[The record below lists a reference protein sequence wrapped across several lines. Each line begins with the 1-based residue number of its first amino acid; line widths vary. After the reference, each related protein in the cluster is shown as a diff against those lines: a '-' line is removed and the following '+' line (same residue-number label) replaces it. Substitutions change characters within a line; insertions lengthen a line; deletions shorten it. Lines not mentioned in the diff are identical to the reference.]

1 MSKIVDLSAYG
12 MDWSLDPIAM
22 MGVSVPGDYMT
33 RIQNMRIEGIGP
45 SRLVGPKESYVLGK
59 LLGRGTY
66 GEVYKASR
74 QSDGKELVVKINRNA
89 NLKNMIKETIINILI
104 VKETESFS
112 RPDINL
118 VGPFAPRIYD
128 FGYHAATGEGFIVSE
143 MMRNSVHG
151 ALVNGQADKAY
162 MLTFVKTV
170 LLQLTVILHT
180 LGQRLRFNH
189 RDFKTDNCMYIRDA
203 AGQVQVRLIDFGFS
217 CITYDGIYIASA
229 SGPAFQHCFLPSR
242 DMTQFLYEMY
252 KYHAYLPVQVRSL
265 LTAVLTFPDPSGRAC
280 KMYKGCKGMKAWRNS
295 YEFLNDKAVVNPN
308 CQPDNLFHIAMAFY
322 SGRPWR
328 PLLQAALSTVPI
340 PVAAPAV
347 AVAQCPAGKVWNP
360 NTRRCVLATGTVG
373 RALLAT
379 AAVAPAAVG
388 PAAIGIKACPATKP
402 DYNPATRRCVKACP
416 AGKRR
421 NATTFKCVAAGAKR
435 VAAVKRV
442 ASAKRKPKAAAAA
455 AVAAKVKVCPPA
467 KPDYNPATRRCVKA
481 CPAGK
486 RRNATTFK
494 CVK

>member
-1 MSKIVDLSAYG
+1 MSKIVDLSVYG
-12 MDWSLDPIAM
+12 MDWQLDPDAVPSTVI
-22 MGVSVPGDYMT
+22 PGDYLR
-33 RIQNMRIEGIGP
+33 RIQWMSLPANG
-45 SRLVGPKESYVLGK
+45 RLTSTKETYTMGTM
-59 LLGRGTY
+59 LGRGTF
-66 GEVYKASR
+66 GEVYKATR
-74 QSDGKELVVKINRNA
+74 QSDGKEVVVKKNRNA
-89 NLKNMIKETIINILI
+89 NLRNMIKETIINILI

-128 FGYHAATGEGFIVSE
+128 FGYDAATGEGFIVSE

-151 ALVNGQADKAY
+151 ALVNGQHDAAY

-180 LGQRLRFNH
+180 LGRKLRFNH

-229 SGPAFQHCFLPSR
+229 SGPAFQHCFLLSR

-252 KYHAYLPVQVRSL
+252 KYHPYLPVQVRSV
-265 LTAVLTFPDPSGRAC
+265 LTAVLTFPGPKGRLC
-280 KMYKGCKGMKAWRNS
+280 KMYKGCKGIKEWRNS

-328 PLLQAALSTVPI
+328 PLLQAALAAVPI

-388 PAAIGIKACPATKP
+388 PAAIGIKACPPTKP

-421 NATTFKCVAAGAKR
+421 NAATFKCVAAAATAKR
-435 VAAVKRV
+435 VT
-442 ASAKRKPKAAAAA
+442 SAKRKTKAAAAA
-455 AVAAKVKVCPPA
+455 AAKVKVCPPT

-486 RRNATTFK
+486 RRNAATFK